1 MIIYTLQPIVVKN
14 KKLQSRKPG
23 KLVRDVSA
31 EHVIPQD
38 QALQLREVSKG
49 AWNHAL
55 QLVEAQVQAGQVEAS
70 GPVCRDGA
78 IEEVV
83 LEPQFL

>member
-1 MIIYTLQPIVVKN
+1 MQPIVVKN

-49 AWNHAL
+49 AWNHAF
-55 QLVEAQVQAGQVEAS
+55 QVVIAQVQGGQVEAS
-70 GPVCRDGA
+70 GPICRDGA
-78 IEEVV
+78 IEEVI